1 MQPFVEFKVIY
12 FTEHSCPSLCVCVC
26 VCVCVCMCVCL
37 FVCVFLKYMSCDSCS
52 PTNFKTTIDID
63 ICFRSKI

>member
-12 FTEHSCPSLCVCVC
+12 FYRALISVC
-26 VCVCVCMCVCL
+26 VCVCVCMCMCVCVCVL
-37 FVCVFLKYMSCDSCS
+37 VCVFLKYMSCDSCS

-63 ICFRSKI
+63 IYFRSKI